1 MWFDKIFHAAI
12 RYILP
17 IKTLWFDNLLDRW
30 LDYELA
36 SLTLI
41 IVVGRKH
48 KSAQVNLLPAPA
60 EEVLPAFC
68 FSAREGLGDMETRS
82 CVSLPV
88 FARKTA
94 ERILARLVH
103 V

>member
-1 MWFDKIFHAAI
+1 MI
-12 RYILP
+12 R
-17 IKTLWFDNLLDRW
+17 NLLDCC

-36 SLTLI
+36 SFSFRTLM
-41 IVVGRKH
+41 IVLGRKYLR
-48 KSAQVNLLPAPA
+48 VVPAPA